1 MTLIRRHTLIL
12 ILLASIMG
20 SPLVAGSDPVFTR
33 WGVAIRGYDPVAY
46 FTQGE
51 PLKGSKTF
59 RTEWNG
65 AEWRFVSAEHLN
77 LFNADPERYAPQY
90 GGYCAWAVANNYTAS
105 TQPEAWTI
113 FEDKLYLNY
122 SLSVRGQWEQ
132 DIPGNVVKGDA
143 NWPSVLD

>member
-20 SPLVAGSDPVFTR
+20 SPLVAGSDPVFSR

-65 AEWRFVSAEHLN
+65 AEWRFVNAEHLN

-113 FEDKLYLNY
+113 FGDKLYLNY

>member
-1 MTLIRRHTLIL
+1 MTLIRRRTLIL
-12 ILLASIMG
+12 TLIASIMG

-46 FTQGE
+46 FTEGE
-51 PLKGSKTF
+51 PIKGSKTF

-65 AEWRFVSAEHLN
+65 AEWRFVNAEHLN
-77 LFNADPERYAPQY
+77 SFNADPERYAPQY

>member
-1 MTLIRRHTLIL
+1 MTLIRRNMLIL
-12 ILLASIMG
+12 ILLTSIMG

-51 PLKGSKTF
+51 PVEGSKTF

-65 AEWRFVSAEHLN
+65 AEWRFVNAEHLN

-132 DIPGNVVKGDA
+132 DIPGNVIKGDA